1 MRPAGINAGNELI
14 TNDGDGKRDGFH
26 DVRCLLLSYKNVLKI
41 DNLVGFEKLVKLQL
55 DNNII
60 ERIENL
66 GHLTTLEWLDLSFNN
81 ITAISGLETLTN
93 LTNLSLFSNRLTEVK
108 GLDTLTKL
116 QCLSLGNNLISD
128 FQSVMYLR
136 PFKMLQAANFVGN
149 PLCQASTAGIPPTR
163 AARRRHVPP
172 GRMRRTRCAVPQ
184 RPAHVAAR
192 AGAATRALHSRGI
205 LRHAPAMLRVWCP
218 HARPSRFFPSAPA
231 TDNPVGIA
239 PQSTIGSV
247 ACTCPTAARSRRP
260 GRPARLP
267 ARAPHS
273 APLRHDARSLPPPQP
288 QETEYRP
295 YVLAF
300 LKHLKYLDYRLVD
313 EQAVQSARE
322 QYQDELQDMQETEA
336 HDEAAEQAAA
346 VRAARSAQLAAANA
360 GNAELLLREL
370 LWEGDGD
377 LAKLRSHPVMA
388 ACTSELAS
396 ALNELMD
403 ECVTSSLQMHQLKA
417 EEKRLFTSALDEAKA
432 RGAPISSARGGSRL
446 WRMR

>member
-1 MRPAGINAGNELI
+1 MATPEAPAVIDEDMCRRGEGKLRPAGINAGNELI
-14 TNDGDGKRDGFH
+14 TNDGDGKRDGFRE
-26 DVRCLLLSYKNVLKI
+26 VSCLLLSYKNVLKI

-149 PLCQASTAGIPPTR
+149 PLC
-163 AARRRHVPP
+163 
-172 GRMRRTRCAVPQ
+172 
-184 RPAHVAAR
+184 
-192 AGAATRALHSRGI
+192 
-205 LRHAPAMLRVWCP
+205 
-218 HARPSRFFPSAPA
+218 
-231 TDNPVGIA
+231 
-239 PQSTIGSV
+239 
-247 ACTCPTAARSRRP
+247 
-260 GRPARLP
+260 
-267 ARAPHS
+267 
-273 APLRHDARSLPPPQP
+273 

-432 RGAPISSARGGSRL
+432 EGAAEAQAEIAKYNALKKRHLLEGPEGEPLPSSVVQRLNKANSALFETLMELEMSQVRL
-446 WRMR
+446 WVSRALDVDT